1 MHFNTYTERMI
12 DMAISVKSIREME
25 FSRNKHGYD
34 MNEVDDFLDE
44 IAEQLTAIIEENLA
58 LNEQLEAQSEQAA
71 QVTEAPAQPAYNENS
86 YFKNLESTLRETL
99 ISGQRIADDTVAKA
113 QREAEEIIA
122 AAKEEA
128 KVIVNQANAE
138 LETAKVNAGKIV
150 TEAEAKATALK
161 EAIAGY
167 KAAIKAMIETQQ
179 KLIAE

>member
-1 MHFNTYTERMI
+1 
-12 DMAISVKSIREME
+12 MAISVKEIREKE

-44 IAEQLTAIIEENLA
+44 LAEQLTAVIEENYA
-58 LNEQLEAQSEQAA
+58 LNEQLNALAEQPA
-71 QVTEAPAQPAYNENS
+71 VTEAPAQPAYNENS

-113 QREAEEIIA
+113 QREAEEIVT

-150 TEAEAKATALK
+150 SEAEAKATVLK

-167 KAAIKAMIETQQ
+167 KAAIKGMIEAQQ

>member
-1 MHFNTYTERMI
+1 
-12 DMAISVKSIREME
+12 MAISVKEIREKE

-58 LNEQLEAQSEQAA
+58 LNEQLNNQPESAPVEEAL
-71 QVTEAPAQPAYNENS
+71 AQPAYNENS

-113 QREAEEIIA
+113 QREAEEILSN
-122 AAKEEA
+122 AKDEA
-128 KVIVNQANAE
+128 KVIVNKANAE
-138 LETAKVNAGKIV
+138 LESAKGNACKIV
-150 TEAEAKATALK
+150 AEAEAKAAALK

-167 KAAIKAMIETQQ
+167 KAAIKGMVEAQQ

>member
-1 MHFNTYTERMI
+1 
-12 DMAISVKSIREME
+12 MAISVKEIREKE

-58 LNEQLEAQSEQAA
+58 LNEQLEEKTEP
-71 QVTEAPAQPAYNENS
+71 VPVVEAPAQPAYNENS

-113 QREAEEIIA
+113 QREAEEILSN
-122 AAKEEA
+122 AKDEA
-128 KVIVNQANAE
+128 KVIVTKANAE
-138 LETAKVNAGKIV
+138 LESAKANACKIV
-150 TEAEAKATALK
+150 AEAETKATALK
-161 EAIAGY
+161 EAVEGY
-167 KAAIKAMIETQQ
+167 KAAIKAMIEAQQ